1 MGVSLVEQAIDDKE
15 FRVKSCWAFIAD
27 KQMPPLNIRSSVVL
41 HEDFMRQFLTFTP
54 KAIRLGAFAMLRPMQ
69 KIPSNSKSMG
79 WFPMSTVDSPPEE
92 TTFFSHS
99 VT

>member
-1 MGVSLVEQAIDDKE
+1 
-15 FRVKSCWAFIAD
+15 
-27 KQMPPLNIRSSVVL
+27 
-41 HEDFMRQFLTFTP
+41 MRQFLTFTP
-54 KAIRLGAFAMLRPMQ
+54 KAIRLGAVAILRPMQ
-69 KIPSNSKSMG
+69 KIPSNSQSMG